1 MNEANRIG
9 TLIFITILMFLGQ
22 LTLEAQIKR
31 QLTIIIKLVPEVVG
45 KGTGILEITK
55 NGKEKSKVN
64 IPISERYT
72 LNLDFFNEYNLKFK
86 YPEHLDKT
94 ILISTEIPDEIW
106 QKDANFPS
114 FPMIVNLIKKTKE
127 NGKSEKEKT
136 ILRVAYMK
144 EIDNFGK
151 VLPKEK

>member
-31 QLTIIIKLVPEVVG
+31 QLTIIIKLAPEVVG

-94 ILISTEIPDEIW
+94 ILISTEVPDEIW

-127 NGKSEKEKT
+127 NGKSEKEKP